1 MALPNQREIFV
12 IKKKIAPEAHGGSAW
27 KVAYADF
34 VTAMMAFFLLLWL
47 LNATTEEQ
55 KQGISNYFEPVGATN
70 NSTGSGGLVGGISAT
85 DPGPIRIPGQTPSQ
99 SVTYR
104 RQEATP
110 KEEDVSQGNPSDRVK
125 TPRREELPRNTD
137 EDRQFDAAKTVVHR
151 AMEQVPE
158 LQDLHESISVDIVRE
173 GLRIRLMDSEKHP
186 LFDRGGTNLNAT
198 GEKLMRVVADVV
210 ERMPNDLQISGHT
223 TRNDET
229 TYAGGTNWDISI
241 RRAYSAR
248 RMLAKLGTPETRF
261 DAVRGSASQV
271 PIDHRNPTLPANRR
285 IEVTLLRVPKKQDA
299 QDLIPPSVMQP
310 GETVSP

>member
-1 MALPNQREIFV
+1 MTVLNQREVLV
-12 IKKKIAPEAHGGSAW
+12 IKKKIAPEEHGGSAW

-104 RQEATP
+104 RHEVTP
-110 KEEDVSQGNPSDRVK
+110 KEEDVSQGDPSDRVK

-137 EDRQFDAAKTVVHR
+137 EDRQFDAAKTVIHR
-151 AMEQVPE
+151 ALEQVPE
-158 LQDLHESISVDIVRE
+158 LQDLHDSIAVDIVRE
-173 GLRIRLMDSEKHP
+173 GLRIRLMDSHKHP
-186 LFDRGGTNLNAT
+186 LFDRGGTELNAD

-210 ERMPNDLQISGHT
+210 ELMPNELQVSGHT
-223 TRNDET
+223 TPNDET
-229 TYAGGTNWDISI
+229 KYTGGTNWDISI
-241 RRAYSAR
+241 RRAYAAR
-248 RMLAKLGTPETRF
+248 RTLAKLGTPETRF
-261 DAVRGSASQV
+261 DAVRGCASQV
-271 PIDHRNPTLPANRR
+271 PIDPRRPTALANRR

-299 QDLIPPSVMQP
+299 QELIPPSVMQSN
-310 GETVSP
+310 GTASP